1 MMDMFNMAQASNQI
15 QQHTK
20 NLTYKIHIAGQI
32 AYKVTV

>member
-1 MMDMFNMAQASNQI
+1 MFNIAQASNQI

-20 NLTYKIHIAGQI
+20 NLTHKIHIAGQI